1 MVMAMAMATTTAI
14 LITEDIIMA
23 NRFQEFQSLI
33 FEKLLKTGEKYGL
46 KTKNKTARAPQKI
59 QNCGPFLY
67 ILSVW
72 VRILI
77 PGG

>member
-1 MVMAMAMATTTAI
+1 MVMAMATTTAI
-14 LITEDIIMA
+14 VILITADITMA

-33 FEKLLKTGEKYGL
+33 YEKLLKTGEKYGL